1 MKFAVQFALRR
12 KKNLPYFD
20 MKLFRYSLGRNVA
33 PSGPN
38 DVLDVQP
45 IFVRLVTLPNTDL
58 KSSKIYSKPM
68 SAFKTFFGYKLMRIL
83 VMSKMKAMMHNLS
96 LVLSLN
102 NKYPSTHASFEK

>member
-1 MKFAVQFALRR
+1 ME
-12 KKNLPYFD
+12 
-20 MKLFRYSLGRNVA
+20 LFRNTLWRDMTLTW
-33 PSGPN
+33 PN

-45 IFVRLVTLPNTDL
+45 IFVRLVTLPNADL